1 MNQLTTDLDIKLM
14 TYVDQ
19 LNHQIMDLDTKINNV
34 NFDLDTSVKEYK
46 SMFGNAKA
54 QRREEIE

>member
-14 TYVDQ
+14 THVDQ
-19 LNHQIMDLDTKINNV
+19 LQHQIMDLDTKINNV
-34 NFDLDTSVKEYK
+34 NFDLDTSVKDYK

>member
-1 MNQLTTDLDIKLM
+1 
-14 TYVDQ
+14 
-19 LNHQIMDLDTKINNV
+19 MDLDTKINNV
-34 NFDLDTSVKEYK
+34 NFDLDTSVKDYK

>member
-19 LNHQIMDLDTKINNV
+19 LQHQIMDLDTKINNV
-34 NFDLDTSVKEYK
+34 NFDLDTSVKDYK

>member
-34 NFDLDTSVKEYK
+34 NLDLDTSVKEYK